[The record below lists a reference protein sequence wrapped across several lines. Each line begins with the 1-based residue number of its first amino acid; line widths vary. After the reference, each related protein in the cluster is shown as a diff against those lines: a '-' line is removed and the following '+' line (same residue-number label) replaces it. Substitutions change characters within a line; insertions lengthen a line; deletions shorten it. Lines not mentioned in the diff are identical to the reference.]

1 MYNYNITKHFNEFP
15 HIQKRYNQFDFNEF
29 MAFCVSQFLDF
40 FFFTLCLNRKQSMSL
55 HVQDKVSNG
64 EISVI
69 RAQNK
74 ITMMIRNS

>member
-1 MYNYNITKHFNEFP
+1 MSSLIFRRDITNLILMSSWPF
-15 HIQKRYNQFDFNEF
+15 
-29 MAFCVSQFLDF
+29 VSLSFLI